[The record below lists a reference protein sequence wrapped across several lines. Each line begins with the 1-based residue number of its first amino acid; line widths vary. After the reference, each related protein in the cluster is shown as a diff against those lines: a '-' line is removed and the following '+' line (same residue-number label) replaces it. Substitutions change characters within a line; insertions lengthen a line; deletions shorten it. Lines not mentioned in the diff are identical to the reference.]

1 MEQKFMK
8 LIKRLPLI
16 FVFLLVGCSTTTFIY
31 NRIDFLL
38 PWYLG
43 SYVELTKDQKQY
55 LDELLIPFFNW
66 HRSDELPKYLEII
79 NRTENILEG
88 EVKAENIANI
98 SLNVEEAWFRLE
110 KEVLVWVLPLAS
122 DLTDEQIQSFLQ
134 VMQKKS
140 TEYENKYLGRSDKDY
155 RQDTYDKVRDN
166 LQRFMGELSQ
176 QQLGLV
182 KSYTQNMHRID
193 GVWLQNRN
201 TLLISLA
208 SILERDSG
216 WKERLSRINQRD
228 DAVSQSYRKTY
239 AHNLDVIYHLI
250 AEVLNTRSEKQDQ
263 RLRRQLSKYRTD
275 IKTLMNN
282 NE

>member
-1 MEQKFMK
+1 MK

-16 FVFLLVGCSTTTFIY
+16 FVLLLVGCSTTTFIY

-43 SYVELTKDQKQY
+43 SYVELTRTQKQY
-55 LDELLIPFFNW
+55 LDELLIPFFSW
-66 HRSDELPKYLEII
+66 HRSEELPQYLEII
-79 NRTENILEG
+79 NSTENILVG
-88 EVKAENIANI
+88 EIKPESIATI
-98 SLNVEEAWFRLE
+98 SSNVEKSWFRLE
-110 KEVLVWVLPLAS
+110 REVLVWMVPLAS
-122 DLTDEQIQSFLQ
+122 DLNDEQIQSFLQ
-134 VMQKKS
+134 VMQKKAI
-140 TEYENKYLGRSDKDY
+140 EYENKYLGRSDNDY
-155 RQDTYDKVRDN
+155 RQDTYEKIRDN

-176 QQLGLV
+176 QQLSV
-182 KSYTQNMHRID
+182 VRAYSKDMHRVD
-193 GVWLQNRN
+193 GVWFQNRN

-216 WKERLSRINQRD
+216 WEVRLSRINQRD
-228 DAVSQSYRKTY
+228 DAVSRSYRETY
-239 AHNLDVIYHLI
+239 AHNLDVIYHLL

-275 IKTLMNN
+275 IETLINN

>member
-1 MEQKFMK
+1 MK

-16 FVFLLVGCSTTTFIY
+16 IVLLLVGCSTTTFIY

-43 SYVELTKDQKQY
+43 NYVELTRSQKQY
-55 LDELLIPFFNW
+55 LDELLIPFFSW
-66 HRSDELPKYLEII
+66 HRSEELPKYLEII
-79 NRTENILEG
+79 NSTENILVG
-88 EVKAENIANI
+88 EIKPESIATI
-98 SLNVEEAWFRLE
+98 SSNVEKSWFRLE
-110 KEVLVWVLPLAS
+110 REVLVWMVPLAS
-122 DLTDEQIQSFLQ
+122 DLNDEQIQSFLQ
-134 VMQKKS
+134 VMQKKAI
-140 TEYENKYLGRSDKDY
+140 EYENKYLGRSDNDY
-155 RQDTYDKVRDN
+155 RQDIYEKIRDN

-176 QQLGLV
+176 QQLSIV
-182 KSYTQNMHRID
+182 RAYSEDMHRVD
-193 GVWLQNRN
+193 GVWFQNRN

-216 WKERLSRINQRD
+216 WEVRLSRINQRD
-228 DAVSQSYRKTY
+228 DAVSQSYRETY
-239 AHNLDVIYHLI
+239 AHNLDVIYHLL

-275 IKTLMNN
+275 IETLINN